1 MAEITLHL
9 TCDKAACGQLGAPRL
24 VQVVYRL
31 TDAGLQMEV
40 SWFGKDAN
48 RLTEAFYLHLFPAK
62 GDFTVRK
69 LGTYLSPFDVVSM
82 GSRSLH
88 AVECAKLQT
97 EDGIFELR
105 SCHAPLLC
113 LGKGKILEFDDKT
126 ENIERDGITYIL
138 HDNVWG
144 TNFPLWYSDNARFVF
159 TVREAEADAAEK

>member
-1 MAEITLHL
+1 
-9 TCDKAACGQLGAPRL
+9 
-24 VQVVYRL
+24 
-31 TDAGLQMEV
+31 MEV

-69 LGTYLSPFDVVSM
+69 LGTDLSPFDVVPM